1 MQWLNPRRSFENGR
15 GLNCCTGY
23 DKMKKAMGYD
33 KMKKA
38 IDKQVKLMY
47 NNTCATKR
55 CSDIIYNW

>member
-15 GLNCCTGY
+15 GLNCC
-23 DKMKKAMGYD
+23 MGYD

-47 NNTCATKR
+47 NPEFDTCESRKR
-55 CSDIIYNW
+55 LQIPYLCGL